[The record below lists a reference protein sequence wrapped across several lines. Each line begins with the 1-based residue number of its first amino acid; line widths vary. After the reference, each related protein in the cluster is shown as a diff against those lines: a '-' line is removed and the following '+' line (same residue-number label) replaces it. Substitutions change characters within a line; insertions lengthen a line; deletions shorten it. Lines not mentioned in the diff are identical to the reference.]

1 LFFDLIQIKFD
12 YNQKMKPFDHVTIAD
27 MEFMIWYKN
36 KGSPMLPNGGDEWYA
51 LDQNKEKVGI
61 CTEFATLLPSQC
73 TYWCEWVH
81 KPRFFG
87 ERLIDGEWHQFEIK
101 NAQMRSEVENDMLKG
116 RFTIKGVVWKWNIQ
130 DLTLFKNEERWLL
143 RIMTPGGY
151 WL

>member
-1 LFFDLIQIKFD
+1 
-12 YNQKMKPFDHVTIAD
+12 M
-27 MEFMIWYKN
+27 
-36 KGSPMLPNGGDEWYA
+36 
-51 LDQNKEKVGI
+51 
-61 CTEFATLLPSQC
+61 LPSQC

-130 DLTLFKNEERWLL
+130 YLTLFKNEERWLL
-143 RIMTPGGY
+143 RVMTPGI
-151 WL
+151 LVIIKIIKLLLFIFLNSPRT